1 MAMQNKSEL
10 PVVSI
15 MIATFNSSKLLKRTL
30 EAIRNQTYPQDKLEI
45 LIMDGCSTDN
55 TLEIAE
61 EFGCKILI
69 NKKTDP
75 NNAKIIGYKNA
86 TGDYLMTI
94 DHDEVLTNVRTIEHR
109 VNALIENPNC
119 KAALGSGYLRPSDFS
134 KLSQYISDFGD
145 PFSLFI
151 YRFPK
156 CFGYLEK
163 TLRKNYRVEEYNTYM
178 IVDFKSSNKQALFE
192 VECASGMID
201 LHYFRKLVGEELS
214 TRTEGQLFYL
224 MLEDNHT
231 KVIVMKHDPLAHYS
245 SDTIMAYYPKIKW
258 RICNNIHFKDVTSS
272 GFSGRIKFQKNI
284 KYKSLLF
291 VPYTISTII
300 PFLHGVC
307 LALSRRNSIYL
318 MHVIFC
324 WYVLIQI
331 IWQYTLKITGHKPKP
346 KSYDGKKTI
355 DE

>member
-1 MAMQNKSEL
+1 MQNKNEL

-30 EAIRNQTYPQDKLEI
+30 EAIRNQTYPQEKIEI
-45 LIMDGCSTDN
+45 LIMDGGSSDN
-55 TLEIAE
+55 TLEMAE

-69 NKKTDP
+69 NTKTDP
-75 NNAKIIGYKNA
+75 INAKILGYENA

-94 DHDEVLTNVRTIEHR
+94 DHDEVLTNARAIEHR
-109 VNALIENPNC
+109 VAAFKENPDC
-119 KAALGSGYLRPSDFS
+119 KAAIGSGYLRPSDYS

-151 YRFPK
+151 YNFPK
-156 CFGYLEK
+156 CHGFQEK
-163 TLRKNYRVEEYNTYM
+163 KLRKYYHVDDHKTYM
-178 IVDFKSSNKQALFE
+178 VVDFHSTNKQPLFE
-192 VECASGMID
+192 LACGSNMLD
-201 LHYFRKLVGEELS
+201 LNYFRALIGNDLD
-214 TRTEGQLFYL
+214 TQLLGHLFFM
-224 MLEDNHT
+224 MLEDDHA

-245 SDTIMAYYPKIKW
+245 ADAIKAYYPKLKW
-258 RICNNIHFKDVTSS
+258 RICNNVHFQDVQSA
-272 GFSGRIKFQKNI
+272 GFSGRTAYQKSI

-291 VPYTISTII
+291 VPYTVSTII

-324 WYVLIQI
+324 WYVLLQI
-331 IWQYTLKITGHKPKP
+331 VWQYTLKLTGHKPKQ

-355 DE
+355 E